1 MKDDESFSKL
11 MKQALEY
18 EGENL
23 LTPNEIKAQL
33 TDFVGQKNAEILYN
47 DMRVLFNPSK
57 IKPTK
62 SQYSLPPYVIDD
74 LVVSTTDSGLQ
85 KTIKS
90 YLTDVDMDR
99 IFKEASDVA
108 EKGTVPADFFKTE
121 FEKIRSKNPKFWTE
135 LKRGEFMNIVKY
147 LWSKGSTIWTKIP
160 NKLKYIM
167 LALIALGIAGDWVS
181 EKYSEGA
188 DPAFEVGLKQCLIDK
203 GYDSKEK
210 IQAAKK
216 DNIQKYNADLAA
228 CKTAVRSGA
237 YGKGLENVLSY
248 VPDTGTSS
256 DDEIDVESLFDSKPT
271 TNPQTQTT
279 DTYENT
285 LEGFKKWVSAQK
297 LQGTPTE
304 DSTIGGFLINGVNY
318 QSSNVFTGLF
328 AGTYTVYTKDYD
340 GTIVTQSVTLSNQQV
355 VQTYTVTLTPTT
367 TTVLNGNAQ
376 ITKTYKYRIE
386 VTPPLPSNNS
396 ISFNIPISVLLTG
409 TTLNT
414 TPSVPTTQINS
425 ISFQTF
431 GTSNVTGPTSLPA
444 TTTSNALP
452 QPCDRITQYTS
463 ASTQTYLGSITGNS
477 YIEGTIVQSITT
489 PSIVYKTCRLY
500 GNLKDTINLTNAR
513 LSNVDCSNLNSQITP
528 ISFETSLVG
537 LVVES

>member
-1 MKDDESFSKL
+1 MELLSEIFRIKNLMSLNEATNPIVGFLMKPYLKSAWNKISKNLSADALKEVPEAEIRALANTNGILNYNSRTVDDLVDELVNLSTLSEGSAKLLVKNLMKSPTFNNSLVSIMKDDESFSKL

-57 IKPTK
+57 IKPTT

-147 LWSKGSTIWTKIP
+147 LWSKGSTIWSKIP

-167 LALIALGIAGDWVS
+167 LASIALGIAGNWVS
-181 EKYSEGA
+181 KKYSEGA
-188 DPAFEVGLKQCLIDK
+188 DPAFEVGLKECLIDK

-216 DNIQKYNADLAA
+216 DNIQKYKADLAA

-237 YGKGLENVLSY
+237 YGKGVENVLSY

-271 TNPQTQTT
+271 TQ
-279 DTYENT
+279 
-285 LEGFKKWVSAQK
+285 
-297 LQGTPTE
+297 
-304 DSTIGGFLINGVNY
+304 
-318 QSSNVFTGLF
+318 
-328 AGTYTVYTKDYD
+328 
-340 GTIVTQSVTLSNQQV
+340 
-355 VQTYTVTLTPTT
+355 PTT
-367 TTVLNGNAQ
+367 TDDDIV
-376 ITKTYKYRIE
+376 
-386 VTPPLPSNNS
+386 
-396 ISFNIPISVLLTG
+396 IP
-409 TTLNT
+409 
-414 TPSVPTTQINS
+414 
-425 ISFQTF
+425 
-431 GTSNVTGPTSLPA
+431 
-444 TTTSNALP
+444 
-452 QPCDRITQYTS
+452 D
-463 ASTQTYLGSITGNS
+463 
-477 YIEGTIVQSITT
+477 
-489 PSIVYKTCRLY
+489 
-500 GNLKDTINLTNAR
+500 
-513 LSNVDCSNLNSQITP
+513 
-528 ISFETSLVG
+528 
-537 LVVES
+537 

>member
-1 MKDDESFSKL
+1 MSQLSGNSCNIITLLPLGLDCDSINATTPDDTNGILALYITGGTPPYNVTWDNGSHGTLLTNLSPGEYTATVVDYYGDFSATTTCTVGYDTFLIEEFENCKDHSKIYYLADLPSIFTSGKTYGLTTQVGCWISSGSTFYTGQTYFNSFAEISSGPFDDCTECL
-11 MKQALEY
+11 PTPEPEPVY
-18 EGENL
+18 PENL
-23 LTPNEIKAQL
+23 CVQL
-33 TDFVGQKNAEILYN
+33 FVK
-47 DMRVLFNPSK
+47 PSK
-57 IKPTK
+57 EGPNVLYQQDTF
-62 SQYSLPPYVIDD
+62 SS
-74 LVVSTTDSGLQ
+74 
-85 KTIKS
+85 
-90 YLTDVDMDR
+90 
-99 IFKEASDVA
+99 
-108 EKGTVPADFFKTE
+108 
-121 FEKIRSKNPKFWTE
+121 
-135 LKRGEFMNIVKY
+135 
-147 LWSKGSTIWTKIP
+147 GSTINGYPSWTSDTPTQVIYYNTGNTRWELTNFAASNPYFVTPIP
-160 NKLKYIM
+160 PPLGTWTIPGYSSSYI
-167 LALIALGIAGDWVS
+167 LIVKSGVCTTPPLTMSVRTS
-181 EKYSEGA
+181 
-188 DPAFEVGLKQCLIDK
+188 DPTC
-203 GYDSKEK
+203 SKTHNGS
-210 IQAAKK
+210 I
-216 DNIQKYNADLAA
+216 
-228 CKTAVRSGA
+228 T
-237 YGKGLENVLSY
+237 
-248 VPDTGTSS
+248 
-256 DDEIDVESLFDSKPT
+256 
-271 TNPQTQTT
+271 
-279 DTYENT
+279 
-285 LEGFKKWVSAQK
+285 VSAAN
-297 LQGTPTE
+297 GTPPYQY
-304 DSTIGGFLINGVNY
+304 SINGVNY
-318 QSSNVFTGLF
+318 QSSNVFTGLL

-537 LVVES
+537 LVVEG